1 MIVSDFSASYVHFA
15 WVTIGADVDERRGR
29 VVVFSALDN
38 LGKGAAGSA
47 IQNMNCMLGL
57 PEETGLAGFGL
68 HP

>member
-1 MIVSDFSASYVHFA
+1 MPVANPVDLWPALESH
-15 WVTIGADVDERRGR
+15 IGADVDEQRGR

-57 PEETGLAGFGL
+57 AEETGLTGVGL